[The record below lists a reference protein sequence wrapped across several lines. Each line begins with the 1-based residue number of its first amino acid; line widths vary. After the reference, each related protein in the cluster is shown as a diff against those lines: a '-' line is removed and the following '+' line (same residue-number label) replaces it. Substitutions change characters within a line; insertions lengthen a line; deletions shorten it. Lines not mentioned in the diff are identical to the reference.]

1 MTTSRKSTRAKSDT
15 SRAARAGT
23 SQGELAYQ
31 RLKEHL
37 TTLTYR
43 PGDYLNTAIL
53 IEDLQLGRTP
63 INQALHR
70 LATEGLVQII
80 PRKGVMVSPLSID
93 DALHLIEVRLVNERL
108 GARLGARRITAE
120 QLGALRGAAAEFDEA
135 IAARDVARIMRCDR
149 SFHELIADASGN
161 PVLIETLRI
170 LHARSQRF
178 WAISLSAEGH
188 LGEVSKE
195 HQIILTALESGEP
208 EAAVQAVEEHI
219 ESFRHA
225 LLRGH

>member
-1 MTTSRKSTRAKSDT
+1 MTASRKNAGAKPETSRIA
-15 SRAARAGT
+15 RAAA

-53 IEDLQLGRTP
+53 VEDLQIGRTP

-93 DALHLIEVRLVNERL
+93 DALHLIDVRLVNERL
-108 GARLGARRITAE
+108 GAQLGARRVTAD
-120 QLGALRGAAAEFDEA
+120 QLAQMRRAAAEFDEA
-135 IAARDVARIMRCDR
+135 VTARDVARIMRCDR
-149 SFHELIADASGN
+149 NFHELIADASGN
-161 PVLIETLRI
+161 PVLIETLRV

-188 LGEVSKE
+188 LAEVSRE
-195 HQIILTALESGEP
+195 HQTILSALACGNA
-208 EAAVQAVEEHI
+208 EATIQAVEAHI